1 MNKNAQEQ
9 ANPWARNSSQWRGM
23 LLSNNK
29 NLPEA
34 EMHKHKTSPKGAEV
48 EQNLIKTAVKSLT

>member
-1 MNKNAQEQ
+1 
-9 ANPWARNSSQWRGM
+9 M

-48 EQNLIKTAVKSLT
+48 EQNLIKAAVKSLT

>member
-1 MNKNAQEQ
+1 MHKNKQTLERETQ
-9 ANPWARNSSQWRGM
+9 CRGM

-34 EMHKHKTSPKGAEV
+34 EMHKHETHPKGAED
-48 EQNLIKTAVKSLT
+48 EQNLIKAAIKSPT